1 MNRYALLIGSQILGL
16 HGPHHDV
23 AAMGVLLS
31 RRGFEITQCI
41 EAKATRGEIL
51 VAYRALIHRVKP
63 GDAVVVYYSG
73 HGGYAEDRTGRRVQ
87 YLLPT
92 DWVEDEDVF
101 HGIIDAELADLLAQL
116 TGATPNV
123 TVILDCCH
131 ASLLSRGPGAAVPAG
146 IVARVVPSK
155 WTKGIAAH
163 VARAPVRAHVTG
175 NPHAVRLV
183 ATEAD
188 REAFEADQHIDGMW
202 VRRGLF
208 TRALERVLEEPGA
221 GALSWRGVCNRVRE
235 QVRARARTQR
245 PSVEGPAD
253 RTLFTTSEVTRPDAV
268 VYFEHDGAPAL
279 RASRI
284 LGARVGIEYD
294 IVRRG
299 ETAVTPASRVA
310 TATITALEG
319 STAHVVLSDLT
330 EPPQVGS
337 LAFPR
342 QSPFPAMPVALIGR
356 DHPMLRD
363 RVLASTLVDLVAPEL
378 ARFVVETVDRTL
390 VLTDHGE
397 RPPCSFRMTDDP
409 HGRTLA
415 MRWIE
420 RWAKAE
426 ALRALPPGGLA
437 DDALELSWGHAS
449 AGKLVTR
456 GPGDPFRVGERICLY
471 AKNTTR
477 KPLYMWVI
485 DIGVCGEV
493 TVVSGVAEGQTIRSG
508 ATLAIGEDSGVP
520 VGLELTWSA
529 DLGREVGPRRESFVV
544 LAADHWVDVSVFETP
559 VSLGHG
565 KGQASPLE
573 DLLRSIGA
581 GTPRDL
587 GPQRAVQAYGVA
599 RVDFDLDPR
608 PVPA

>member
-1 MNRYALLIGSQILGL
+1 MNRHALLIGSQILGL
-16 HGPHHDV
+16 LGPHHDV
-23 AAMGVLLS
+23 AAMAVVLS

-51 VAYRALIHRVKP
+51 AAYRALIHRARP

-73 HGGYAEDRTGRRVQ
+73 HGGYAEDPTGRRVQ

-92 DWVEDEDVF
+92 DWVEDEDTF
-101 HGIIDAELADLLAQL
+101 HGILDAELADLLAQL
-116 TGATPNV
+116 TGATTNV

-131 ASLLSRGPGAAVPAG
+131 ASLLSRGPAAAVPAE
-146 IVARVVPSK
+146 ISARVVPSK
-155 WTKGIAAH
+155 WTQGLAAH
-163 VARAPVRAHVTG
+163 VARAPVRAHIAG

-221 GALSWRGVCNRVRE
+221 DALSWRGVCHRVRE
-235 QVRARARTQR
+235 QVLARARTQR
-245 PSVEGPAD
+245 PGVEGPAD
-253 RTLFTTSEVTRPDAV
+253 RTLFTTSEATRPDAV
-268 VYFEHDGAPAL
+268 VYFEHDGDPAL

-310 TATITALEG
+310 TATISALEG
-319 STAHVVLSDLT
+319 SAARVVLSDVT
-330 EPPQVGS
+330 ESPEVGS

-363 RVLASTLVDLVAPEL
+363 QVLASTLVDLVTPEL
-378 ARFVVETVDRTL
+378 ARFVVETVDRAL

-397 RPPCSFRMTDDP
+397 LPTYALRMTDDAS
-409 HGRTLA
+409 GRILV
-415 MRWIE
+415 MRWIG

-477 KPLYMWVI
+477 QPLYMWII
-485 DIGVCGEV
+485 DIGVDGEV
-493 TVVSGVAEGQTIRSG
+493 TLVSGVVEGQAIQPG
-508 ATLAIGEDSGVP
+508 ATLAIGEDRGVP
-520 VGLELTWSA
+520 VGLELTWPA
-529 DLGREVGPRRESFVV
+529 DLGREIGPRRESLVV

-559 VSLGHG
+559 ALHVHG
-565 KGQASPLE
+565 KGQASQLE
-573 DLLRSIGA
+573 DLLRSLGA

-608 PVPA
+608 PAT